1 MAQDHLADGKRIARR
16 LGAWICFADEA
27 GQTLRPARARTWA
40 PRGHTPVVRVTGKGS
55 GRISIAA
62 LACYKPEQ
70 RSRLIYRMMTHRGRK
85 GEKKGFREH
94 DFAELLD
101 AAHQQLGGP
110 IVLVWD
116 NLGGHTSALMRRL
129 VATRTWL
136 RVYQLPSYAPE
147 LNPVESVWSHLKRS
161 LANLAAGT
169 IIHMAVLARTRLKR
183 MQYLPGLVDAF
194 LTGTGL
200 RPP

>member
-1 MAQDHLADGKRIARR
+1 MVK
-16 LGAWICFADEA
+16 
-27 GQTLRPARARTWA
+27 
-40 PRGHTPVVRVTGKGS
+40 VTGKGS

-62 LACYKPEQ
+62 MTCYKAGGK
-70 RSRLIYRMMTHRGRK
+70 SRLLYRMMLHRGRK

-94 DFAELLD
+94 DFAALLD
-101 AAHQQLGGP
+101 AAHRQLGGP
-110 IVLVWD
+110 VVLVWD

-129 VATRTWL
+129 VSVRKWL

-147 LNPVESVWSHLKRS
+147 LNPVESVWSVLKRS

-169 IIHMAVLARTRLKR
+169 ITRMSTLARTRLKR
-183 MQYLPGLVDAF
+183 MQYVPGLVDGF
-194 LTGTGL
+194 LTGTEL

>member
-1 MAQDHLADGKRIARR
+1 
-16 LGAWICFADEA
+16 
-27 GQTLRPARARTWA
+27 
-40 PRGHTPVVRVTGKGS
+40 VVAVTAKGS

-62 LACYKPEQ
+62 MTCYKAGEK
-70 RSRLIYRMMTHRGRK
+70 SRLLYRMMVHRGRK

-94 DFAELLD
+94 DFAALLD

-116 NLGGHTSALMRRL
+116 NLGGHISALMRRL
-129 VATRTWL
+129 VSARKWL

-147 LNPVESVWSHLKRS
+147 LNPVESVWSVLKRS

-169 IIHMAVLARTRLKR
+169 ITRMSTLARTRLKR
-183 MQYLPGLVDAF
+183 MQYVPGLVDGF
-194 LTGTGL
+194 LIGTEL